1 MKSESERLSK
11 SLKCEK
17 RCRQPN
23 FFILDFNVTG
33 SFKMQINKCSIVFSP
48 KHLKKTFENKNKTNQ
63 HKLINRPTHILS
75 YLFEFLPF
83 CLTFQVLEVFQEK
96 YMKTNRDAFSICFV
110 FVSVFSFTIKFSK
123 HICVW
128 LFKNVYFTTPE
139 PMFAFPCTR

>member
-33 SFKMQINKCSIVFSP
+33 SFKMQINKCFIVFSP

-75 YLFEFLPF
+75 YLFEFFAILF
-83 CLTFQVLEVFQEK
+83 DISGA
-96 YMKTNRDAFSICFV
+96 RSI
-110 FVSVFSFTIKFSK
+110 SRKIYE
-123 HICVW
+123 
-128 LFKNVYFTTPE
+128 NE
-139 PMFAFPCTR
+139 